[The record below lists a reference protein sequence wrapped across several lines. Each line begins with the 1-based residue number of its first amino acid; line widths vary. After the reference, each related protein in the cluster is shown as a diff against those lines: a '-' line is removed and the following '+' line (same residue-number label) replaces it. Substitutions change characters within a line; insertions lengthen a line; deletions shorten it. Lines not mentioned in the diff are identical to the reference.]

1 MAVSSHLLC
10 TFTKKSRLTD
20 TLNLI
25 VDTYTITFN
34 KVFVLQDMDSPSSL
48 MCTYNVNHQQGEEF
62 FVLENTISL
71 HRKKQTNTLYT
82 INALNEVVTLLN
94 DGKLDSS
101 FKVPWENYENTVL
114 VTADGALRRT
124 NTQIFDIL
132 KIED

>member
-1 MAVSSHLLC
+1 MDVLSHLLC
-10 TFTKKSRLTD
+10 TFTKKHRLTD

-25 VDTYTITFN
+25 VDTYNITFN
-34 KVFVLQDMDSPSSL
+34 KVFVLQDVENPSSL
-48 MCTYNVNHQQGEEF
+48 MCTYNVNHSDGEEF

-94 DGKLDSS
+94 DGKQDSS

-114 VTADGALRRT
+114 VTADGGLKRI
-124 NTQIFDIL
+124 NTRIFDII
-132 KIED
+132 KIEE